1 MYKNLIFD
9 LYGTLIDIW
18 TDESR
23 PILWKKTAELFSSV
37 GAKYSGPI
45 LRREYFRICAE
56 EDAFL
61 REKTG
66 RDYPEIELRT
76 VFARLLNEAPR
87 KPHKLSGTA
96 LDEWVEAA
104 ANFFRIRSRK
114 RFLVYP
120 GTFETLS
127 SLKKSGARLFILSN
141 AQAVFTKTELALSG
155 LGECFDGVFLS
166 SDFGMRKPA
175 PEFMRLLI
183 DSFDLKTKETLM
195 IGNDVMTDLKIAD
208 SCGVDSVLL
217 NTDHLSPDEIE
228 RRKSAA
234 GIERPERINIIAS
247 GRISE
252 LPELCGI
259 HSKL

>member
-1 MYKNLIFD
+1 MQKNFIFD

-18 TDESR
+18 TDETR

-56 EDAFL
+56 EDALL
-61 REKTG
+61 RAKTG
-66 RDYPEIELRT
+66 REWPEIELRT
-76 VFARLLNEAPR
+76 VFERLLAEAPG
-87 KPHKLSGTA
+87 KPIGLSGKA
-96 LDEWVEAA
+96 LDDWIDAA
-104 ANFFRIRSRK
+104 ANAFRILSRK
-114 RFLVYP
+114 RFRVYP

-127 SLKKSGARLFILSN
+127 LLKKSGARLFMLSN
-141 AQAVFTKTELALSG
+141 AQAVFTRTELALSG
-155 LGECFDGVFLS
+155 LGGLFEEIFLS
-166 SDFGMRKPA
+166 SDCGMRKPA
-175 PEFMRLLI
+175 PEFMQMLLESCGL
-183 DSFDLKTKETLM
+183 DPAETVM
-195 IGNDVMTDLKIAD
+195 IGNDVMTDIRIAD
-208 SCGVDSVLL
+208 LCGVDSVLL